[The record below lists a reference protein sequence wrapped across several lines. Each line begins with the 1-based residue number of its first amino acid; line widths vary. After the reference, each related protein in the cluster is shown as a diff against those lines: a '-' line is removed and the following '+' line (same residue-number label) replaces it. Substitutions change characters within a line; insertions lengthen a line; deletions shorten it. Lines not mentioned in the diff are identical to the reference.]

1 MFTAPMF
8 TAPMFTA
15 PMFTITHSLRRS
27 VCVMSGLLAAVAIVI
42 AGCSCVAQ
50 AQPTPAPVA
59 QQRVVSAPLPSPETA
74 LTRVAFGSCLN
85 QTKPQPIWA
94 AVIAAKPDLM
104 VMTGDNVYGSTID
117 DTLEPLKAAYAGQA
131 ANAEFRAA
139 RERLPMLAIWDDHDF
154 GRNDGGGD
162 YALKARAADMFD
174 AFWGPLPDRPASG
187 SLYHARSY
195 GPLGRRVQIILLD
208 TRFYRSSLQPKSP
221 AFPHW
226 GRYEPDPDPAKT
238 MLGEA
243 QWRWLESQLAQPAD
257 VRIIVSSIQVLAEG
271 HGFERWGNLPNE
283 RARLLRLVERTA
295 GRTVFV
301 SGDRHYGA
309 FYDLALPSNATLNA
323 PDVSAPGTKVSPPD
337 RTIVE
342 MTASAM
348 NMASGRPAQDARMAP
363 LVSDIVGSDNFGLA
377 SIDWEARTLTLS
389 LQGSDGAVFASR
401 NVRF

>member
-1 MFTAPMF
+1 VFTASVFIAPTF
-8 TAPMFTA
+8 TSVFDIPH
-15 PMFTITHSLRRS
+15 PVRRPGS
-27 VCVMSGLLAAVAIVI
+27 VMSGLLAAVAIAI

-50 AQPTPAPVA
+50 AQPTQAPTE
-59 QQRVVSAPLPSPETA
+59 QQRAVSAPLPSPATA

-85 QTKPQPIWA
+85 QTKPQPILA
-94 AVIAAKPDLM
+94 AVIAANPDLM
-104 VMTGDNVYGSTID
+104 VMTGDNVYGSTND
-117 DTLEPLKAAYAGQA
+117 DTLEPLAAAYAGQA

-195 GPLGRRVQIILLD
+195 GPPGRRVQIILLD
-208 TRFYRSSLQPKSP
+208 TRFYRSPLQPKSS
-221 AFPHW
+221 AFQHW
-226 GRYEPDPDPAKT
+226 GRYEPDPDPTKT
-238 MLGEA
+238 MLGDA
-243 QWRWLESQLAQPAD
+243 QWRWLESQLAQAAD
-257 VRIIVSSIQVLAEG
+257 LRIIVSSIQVLAEG

-295 GRTVFV
+295 GRMVFV

-309 FYDLALPSNATLNA
+309 FYELALPSDATIGA
-323 PDVSAPGTKVSPPD
+323 PDTSAPGTKVPPD

-348 NMASGRPAQDARMAP
+348 NMASGRPSQDARMAP
-363 LVSDIVGSDNFGLA
+363 LVSDIVGPDNFGIA
-377 SIDWEARTLTLS
+377 SIDWDARTLTLS
-389 LQGSDGAVFASR
+389 LQGIDGAVLASR